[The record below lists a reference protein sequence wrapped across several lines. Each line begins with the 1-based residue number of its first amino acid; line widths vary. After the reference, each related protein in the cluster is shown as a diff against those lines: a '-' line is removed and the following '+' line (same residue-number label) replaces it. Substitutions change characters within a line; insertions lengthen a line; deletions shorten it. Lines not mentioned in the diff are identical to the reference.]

1 MHEGARLRPRTL
13 FTKAGGQRWALLQLE
28 LRHAALLSLGGMTGE
43 AGGLLGV
50 RTTHDPYQGLQ

>member
-1 MHEGARLRPRTL
+1 M

-28 LRHAALLSLGGMTGE
+28 LRQAALLSLGGVTGE

-50 RTTHDPYQGLQ
+50 RTTRDP